1 MAVIIITRLFC
12 PLLLLSLLVINASA
26 HNYYSDNSSGTS
38 NTAQGLLDQLP
49 VKVDPLLYDNG
60 LVNLGPFDQ
69 LTDQL
74 LPSINNQ
81 PEGPAVSNLTRT
93 LQQHCSDSSTKL
105 YKYNIVPTAQPSS
118 YDYKSN
124 IVPTAQPSYDYKYNN
139 IVPTAERSSY
149 DYKYNI
155 VPTAPEPSSY
165 DYKYNNIVPTAQPS
179 YEKPNQRP
187 EGTENYVAPAKP
199 DYEGQKTGDQG
210 LIPSINTVGIQG
222 VILCEAGVD
231 YKYYPLKGAVARITC
246 PYYSN
251 ANGYNNEHGYYSILS
266 PKTDENGFFLTT
278 LSVSEL
284 TDKSINLNECKAFL
298 KSSPL
303 ESCNVPKGVGVDGA
317 NISVL
322 RALTNEIY
330 YSVGTLTFTSATQ
343 YSAPISNDPVSND
356 QYLAPTSPSGY

>member
-1 MAVIIITRLFC
+1 MALIIITRLFC

-26 HNYYSDNSSGTS
+26 HNYYSDNNSGTS

-49 VKVDPLLYDNG
+49 VKVDPLLYNNG

-81 PEGPAVSNLTRT
+81 PEGVVN
-93 LQQHCSDSSTKL
+93 QQYPTSQGH
-105 YKYNIVPTAQPSS
+105 YN
-118 YDYKSN
+118 N

-139 IVPTAERSSY
+139 IVPTA
-149 DYKYNI
+149 
-155 VPTAPEPSSY
+155 EPSSY

-246 PYYSN
+246 PYSSN
-251 ANGYNNEHGYYSILS
+251 ANGYNNENGYYSILS
-266 PKTDENGFFLTT
+266 PETDENGFFLTT
-278 LSVSEL
+278 LSVSDL
-284 TDKSINLNECKAFL
+284 TDKLINLNECKAFL

-343 YSAPISNDPVSND
+343 YSAPTSHDPISND